1 MTLQTKYL
9 LLVNG
14 LLLAILLTFF
24 AIDIHKTERIM
35 TQQAIESLHELGDAF
50 KSAILSQKELNPDK
64 VQQAIRCFRALRE
77 DIEIMVLDKD
87 SRVLASTSSQVR
99 GRIWEEKEIWEIL
112 RGSSNFR
119 HQIMTHNGVK
129 VLDIILPLD
138 KGEKII
144 AALHVSKSLPSINFG
159 LQEMKKSHIL
169 NIIVNVLLLSFL
181 VNFLTYRF
189 IIKRLHSLSESMEKV
204 GQGEMQMPTSMNRQS
219 DEIGRLERTFSA
231 MVEKI
236 TSATARLQETL
247 AERERLLLQIKGFN
261 LELERKIQ
269 EVTARL
275 EAAHHELRHKEKLA
289 TVGQLTAGIAHEIR
303 NPLLIIKGSAEFLQK
318 RIPDQKELIQDIRE
332 EVDRVNRIVTEL
344 LDYARPL
351 SPDIQE
357 VCLRA
362 LLDQAWSRVQR
373 LTQGDGKDIL
383 YQMETPEPFAI
394 EADPSLLE
402 QALVNLLLNARQTIS
417 REGKISIRAT
427 DMADGFSHILIADN
441 GNGILPGDLTN
452 VFSPFFTK
460 RKGGTGLGLSI
471 TQKIIEAH
479 GGDVVIESRVQK
491 GTMVIIRIPREPRV
505 PNEQGLCP

>member
-1 MTLQTKYL
+1 LYTIALP
-9 LLVNG
+9 
-14 LLLAILLTFF
+14 
-24 AIDIHKTERIM
+24 TE
-35 TQQAIESLHELGDAF
+35 
-50 KSAILSQKELNPDK
+50 NPD
-64 VQQAIRCFRALRE
+64 E
-77 DIEIMVLDKD
+77 
-87 SRVLASTSSQVR
+87 
-99 GRIWEEKEIWEIL
+99 
-112 RGSSNFR
+112 
-119 HQIMTHNGVK
+119 
-129 VLDIILPLD
+129 P
-138 KGEKII
+138 
-144 AALHVSKSLPSINFG
+144 
-159 LQEMKKSHIL
+159 
-169 NIIVNVLLLSFL
+169 
-181 VNFLTYRF
+181 
-189 IIKRLHSLSESMEKV
+189 
-204 GQGEMQMPTSMNRQS
+204 
-219 DEIGRLERTFSA
+219 
-231 MVEKI
+231 
-236 TSATARLQETL
+236 
-247 AERERLLLQIKGFN
+247 
-261 LELERKIQ
+261 
-269 EVTARL
+269 
-275 EAAHHELRHKEKLA
+275 
-289 TVGQLTAGIAHEIR
+289 
-303 NPLLIIKGSAEFLQK
+303 LIIKGSAEFLQK

-402 QALVNLLLNARQTIS
+402 QALVNLLLNARQAIS